1 MNKRII
7 AAILGG
13 AVSVASIPAVAAVV
27 PNEIKGTRYEEA
39 VSVLSAL
46 MIMNGD
52 ENGEYRLDDTIIRS
66 EAAKMAVTAMGMQ
79 NAADSAKG
87 GNDFLD
93 VSAEHWA
100 NGYIHVAVSLG
111 LIEGDGDGNFRPN
124 DEITYREAVAI
135 MVRAAGYET
144 SAQAK
149 GGYPKG
155 HLSVASE
162 NKMTKSVEGS
172 EDAPITRGNVAV
184 LTNNTL
190 EVNKME
196 QTGFGSNIR
205 YEVTDETLLSDNL
218 ETEKFNGQ
226 IKAVG
231 EMTLAGIKAVN
242 DNQIMIND
250 SVYSLAYPAG
260 ELLGYNVTAYARKTG
275 SGENEII
282 LAMPVSGKNKTAKL
296 SSDLFVG
303 LTKKGSN
310 DAIEYYAEESAS
322 KVTTSVLDS
331 SVQLIYNNRGAE
343 FNTDLINI
351 ADKNAYMTMLD
362 TDNDSDFDILFVTEY
377 KNLIVD
383 HVSSNK
389 VTGKDNTVI
398 KFEDMDYRMYQG
410 FNKIEPKELKEWD
423 VLSVAKSLDG
433 NYTEIYVNREV
444 INGKV
449 TSKSESGYVIG
460 GTEYKGAVGLSDT
473 ITIGQTADFCIDIG
487 GKIAAVK
494 AVSNVSDAYAY
505 LTNAYKNESGDSVL
519 IKLTDKSGETMT
531 LTLAQRVRV
540 NGSNVNAEEA
550 FGSLKNDGK
559 VVRQLI
565 TYKKNANNLVSELNI
580 ANDKS
585 ESGVADTEH
594 FTLNKKLTN
603 ELYNSGTG
611 KLGNIRITDSTV
623 VFDISDINNIA
634 VTDKSAFDNNQ
645 TYTGFVY
652 DMSESYSAGVV
663 VLTDTAFKPAADTA
677 IAVVKKLSSGTNSDD
692 ENVDILTALYD
703 GKETELMAKDDKT
716 LVKGEGKK
724 LAAGDIIQ
732 YKLDSEGNIAGIR
745 VLLDSSQRTT
755 EFNNEYEKDSVAVY
769 GKVTKKFN
777 DSINVSVNDGAAVNY
792 SIGESVPVYSID
804 NTRNKNNILVSSFD
818 EISVFDE
825 DENNRV
831 FIRIYDDEVKE
842 IVIVK

>member
-13 AVSVASIPAVAAVV
+13 AVSIASVPAMAVV

-66 EAAKMAVTAMGMQ
+66 EVAKMAVTAMGMQ
-79 NAADSAKG
+79 SAADSAKG
-87 GNDFLD
+87 GTDFLD

-162 NKMTKSVEGS
+162 NKMTKSVEGT
-172 EDAPITRGNVAV
+172 ENDPISRGNVAI

-196 QTGFGSNIR
+196 QTGFGSSIK
-205 YEVTDETLLSDNL
+205 YEVTDKTLLSDNL
-218 ETEKFNGQ
+218 ETVKLNGQ

-231 EMTLAGIKAVN
+231 EMALSGVKAVN

-250 SVYSLAYPAG
+250 DVYSLAYPAG
-260 ELLGYNVTAYARKTG
+260 ELLGYNVTAYAKDTG
-275 SGENEII
+275 SGDSEII
-282 LAMPVSGKNKTAKL
+282 LAMPVSGKNKTVEI
-296 SSDLFVG
+296 SSDSFVG

-310 DAIEYYAEESAS
+310 DAVEYYADDSAS
-322 KVTTSVLDS
+322 KVTTSTLDS
-331 SVQLIYNNRGAE
+331 SAQIIYNNRGAE
-343 FNTDLINI
+343 FDLELINI

-362 TDNDSDFDILFVTEY
+362 TDNDSDFDIVFVTQY
-377 KNLIVD
+377 DNVVVD

-389 VTGKDNTVI
+389 VVGKDNTII
-398 KFEDMDYRMYQG
+398 KFEDLDYKLYQG
-410 FNKIEPKELKEWD
+410 FNEIEPKELREWD
-423 VLSVAKSLDG
+423 VLSVAKSIDG
-433 NYTEIYVNREV
+433 KYTEIYVQREV
-444 INGKV
+444 VNGKV
-449 TSKSESGYVIG
+449 TSKSEDGYVIG
-460 GTEYKGAVGLSDT
+460 GVEYKGAVGLSDT
-473 ITIGQTADFCIDIG
+473 ITIGQTADFCLDIS

-494 AVSNVSDAYAY
+494 SVSNVSDSYAY
-505 LTNAYKNESGDSVL
+505 LTNAYKNESGDNIL
-519 IKLTDKSGETMT
+519 IKITDKSGEVMT
-531 LTLAQRVRV
+531 LTLADKVRV
-540 NGSNVNAEEA
+540 NGSSVKAEEA
-550 FGSLKNDGK
+550 YQSLREDNK
-559 VVRQLI
+559 VVKQLI
-565 TYKKNANNLVSELNI
+565 TYKKNANDLVSELNI

-585 ESGVADTEH
+585 ESGTADTDH
-594 FTLNKKLTN
+594 FTLNKKLNN
-603 ELYNSGTG
+603 ELYNASTG
-611 KLGNIRITDSTV
+611 KIGNIRITDSTV

-634 VTDKSAFDNNQ
+634 VTDKSVFDNNQ
-645 TYTGFVY
+645 TYTGLVY

-663 VLTDTAFKPAADTA
+663 VLTDTAFKPVADTA

-692 ENVDILTALYD
+692 ETVDILTALTD
-703 GKETELMAKDDKT
+703 GKEVEVMAKDDAT
-716 LVKGEGKK
+716 LVKSNGKK
-724 LAAGDIIQ
+724 LEAGDVIQ
-732 YKLDSEGNIAGIR
+732 YKRDSEGNIAGIR
-745 VLLDSSQRTT
+745 VLLDSSERNT
-755 EFNNEYEKDSVAVY
+755 EFNTEHEKDFYAIY
-769 GKVTKKFN
+769 GKVTKKFDN
-777 DSINVSVNDGAAVNY
+777 SINVSVNDGTAVNY
-792 SIGESVPVYSID
+792 TVSDETEVYSVD
-804 NTRNKNNILVSSFD
+804 HTRSKNNILVSSFD

-831 FIRIYDDEVKE
+831 FIRIYEDEVKE